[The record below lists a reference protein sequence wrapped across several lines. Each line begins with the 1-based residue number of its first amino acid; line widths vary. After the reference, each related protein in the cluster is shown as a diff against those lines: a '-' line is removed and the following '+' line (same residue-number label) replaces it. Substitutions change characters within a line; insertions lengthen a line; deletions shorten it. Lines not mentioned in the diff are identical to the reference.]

1 MKRAKEVKGSDSKKG
16 SKTVAAETVAKK
28 AGAEDRDA
36 KIIGTIA
43 GVGATII
50 KAIAEY

>member
-1 MKRAKEVKGSDSKKG
+1 MGKKSSLVDYLPVAGIAK
-16 SKTVAAETVAKK
+16 VAAETVAKK